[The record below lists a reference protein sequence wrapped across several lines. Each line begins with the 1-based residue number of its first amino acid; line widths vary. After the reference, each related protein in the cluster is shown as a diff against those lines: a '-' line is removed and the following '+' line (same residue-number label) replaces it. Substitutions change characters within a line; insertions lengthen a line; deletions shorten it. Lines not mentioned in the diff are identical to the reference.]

1 MLILT
6 LTSALMLTPEPTDP
20 REVALEVR
28 TARFEQIL
36 DSTVEAIEADIALP
50 VRPEFR
56 RQSIA
61 RRIAVLKPEIDAY
74 ARDMTAGFVALSEGE
89 TPERAAELR
98 QYGEGLKRYLDGL
111 PAELT
116 RGAEAELAGGGH

>member
-6 LTSALMLTPEPTDP
+6 LTSALILTPEPTDP

-98 QYGEGLKRYLDGL
+98 QYGEGLARYLDGL

-116 RGAEAELAGGGH
+116 RGAEAELTGGRQ

>member
-1 MLILT
+1 MLILA
-6 LTSALMLTPEPTDP
+6 LTSALLMPAPTDP

-28 TARFEQIL
+28 TARFEQVL
-36 DSTVEAIEADIALP
+36 DAAVEAIEADIALP
-50 VRPEFR
+50 VRPEMR

-61 RRIAVLKPEIDAY
+61 RRIAVLTPEINAY
-74 ARDMTAGFVALSEGE
+74 ARDMTAGFAALGEGE

-98 QYGEGLKRYLDGL
+98 QYGEGLTRYLDGL

-116 RGAEAELAGGGH
+116 RGAEAELTGGGH

>member
-1 MLILT
+1 MLILA
-6 LTSALMLTPEPTDP
+6 LTSALLMPAPTDP

-28 TARFEQIL
+28 TARFEQVL
-36 DSTVEAIEADIALP
+36 DAAVEAIEADIALP
-50 VRPEFR
+50 VRPEMR

-74 ARDMTAGFVALSEGE
+74 ARDMTAGFAALGEGE

-98 QYGEGLKRYLDGL
+98 QYGEGLTRYLDGL
-111 PAELT
+111 PGELA
-116 RGAEAELAGGGH
+116 RGAEAELTGGGH

>member
-1 MLILT
+1 MLILA
-6 LTSALMLTPEPTDP
+6 LTSSLLLAPEPTDP

-28 TARFEQIL
+28 TARFEQVL
-36 DSTVEAIEADIALP
+36 DAAVEAIEADIALP
-50 VRPEFR
+50 VRPEMR

-61 RRIAVLKPEIDAY
+61 QRIAVLTPEIDAY
-74 ARDMTAGFVALSEGE
+74 ARDMTAGFAALGEGE

-98 QYGEGLKRYLDGL
+98 HYGEGLARYLDGL

-116 RGAEAELAGGGH
+116 RGAEAELTGGRQ

>member
-1 MLILT
+1 MLILA
-6 LTSALMLTPEPTDP
+6 LTSALLLTLEPTEP

-28 TARFEQIL
+28 TARFEQVL

-50 VRPEFR
+50 VRPEMR

-61 RRIAVLKPEIDAY
+61 RRIAVLKPEVDAY
-74 ARDMTAGFVALSEGE
+74 ARDMTAGFAALGEGE
-89 TPERAAELR
+89 TAERAAELR
-98 QYGEGLKRYLDGL
+98 QYGDALTRYVNGL

-116 RGAEAELAGGGH
+116 RGAEAELTGGGH

>member
-1 MLILT
+1 MLILA
-6 LTSALMLTPEPTDP
+6 LTSALLLTPEPTDP
-20 REVALEVR
+20 REVALEAR

-50 VRPEFR
+50 VRPEMR

-74 ARDMTAGFVALSEGE
+74 ARDMTAGFASLGEGE

-98 QYGEGLKRYLDGL
+98 QYGEGLTRYLNGL

>member
-6 LTSALMLTPEPTDP
+6 LTSALILTPEPTDP

-61 RRIAVLKPEIDAY
+61 RRIAVLKPKIDAY

-98 QYGEGLKRYLDGL
+98 QYGEGLARYLNGL
-111 PAELT
+111 PGELA
-116 RGAEAELAGGGH
+116 RGAEAELTGGGH

>member
-1 MLILT
+1 MLILA
-6 LTSALMLTPEPTDP
+6 LTSALLLTPEPTDP

-28 TARFEQIL
+28 TARFEQVL
-36 DSTVEAIEADIALP
+36 DPTVEAIEADIALP
-50 VRPEFR
+50 VRAEMR

-74 ARDMTAGFVALSEGE
+74 ARDMTAGFAALGEGE

-98 QYGEGLKRYLDGL
+98 QYGEGLRQYLNGL

-116 RGAEAELAGGGH
+116 RGAEAELTGGRQ